1 MDESQLPME
10 TPRAKRRKVQMF
22 ALVTTAVLL
31 VFGVLV
37 VSGGARQIVILVRDA
52 ANALGIL
59 G

>member
-1 MDESQLPME
+1 
-10 TPRAKRRKVQMF
+10 MF